1 MKNIVITN
9 SENKKQIL
17 KNRTTLIDEKIITL
31 DEFISNMTFSY
42 DEKTIYYLMK
52 KYNLKYDICLVYLK
66 NMIYVDDNTSF
77 LGKLKNELL
86 SEGLISYNDNFKK
99 QLNNYNIIVDTP
111 IGKFEK
117 KLLSNFSYKLK
128 TKELV
133 KKEYDVYE
141 FSNIEEEVDFI
152 ANKICDLLH
161 NECDIQKI
169 KLVNVSDEYYPF
181 VKRIFSFYNLPI
193 DNEYTLYSHGEFLNF
208 INKLKETKDLQ
219 LSLEVIETLKIK
231 KTIISLINRYIFV
244 KDIDDLFMQILISES
259 KKIKLKST
267 SYLNKITICNH
278 ITEDDIAFVV
288 GFNDS
293 YPKYRKDE
301 DFFSDTYKEQLGVD
315 TSLDENRKIDEQLL
329 LEYSLSQQTIFTYS
343 TRTKSGEY
351 QISPISGFIEYNLI
365 KINDS
370 FFKYSDIANHLKLS
384 RYLDYKNKYNVNNKN
399 LNFLKFNYKELPY
412 KKYDNK
418 FTGINKE
425 TMYKFLNNKLLLS
438 YSSMDNYYKC
448 SFKYYLNN
456 ILKVTQYEET
466 FATEIG
472 NIFHRILE
480 KYNEPDFNFDSS
492 YNKEISQLVLD
503 HKSQVFYDKLRNDLK
518 FVIDTINKQN
528 RFSTFDNELHE
539 KKVYINKDNTISITF
554 MGVIDKIKWK
564 EQDGKTIL
572 AIIDYKTGNPIT
584 NISKSYY
591 GLDMQLPIYLY
602 LAHHIDGFSNV
613 EVVGIYLQKILNT
626 ESYYDSKKDYI
637 KQKEDNLK
645 LDGYSLDDTNLVEQF
660 DTTYQDSEL
669 IKSMKFG
676 KNGFYGYTKIL
687 TKEQMNS
694 LYRLVENKVDS
705 SIKHIL
711 EADFEINPKKMD
723 KDNTCKY
730 CPYQDICHRKE
741 EDYIQIEIPKTLD
754 FLSEV
759 DYDNMD

>member
-384 RYLDYKNKYNVNNKN
+384 RYLDYKNKYNVNNKQ
-399 LNFLKFNYKELPY
+399 K
-412 KKYDNK
+412 
-418 FTGINKE
+418 
-425 TMYKFLNNKLLLS
+425 TM
-438 YSSMDNYYKC
+438 
-448 SFKYYLNN
+448 
-456 ILKVTQYEET
+456 
-466 FATEIG
+466 
-472 NIFHRILE
+472 
-480 KYNEPDFNFDSS
+480 
-492 YNKEISQLVLD
+492 
-503 HKSQVFYDKLRNDLK
+503 
-518 FVIDTINKQN
+518 
-528 RFSTFDNELHE
+528 
-539 KKVYINKDNTISITF
+539 
-554 MGVIDKIKWK
+554 
-564 EQDGKTIL
+564 DG
-572 AIIDYKTGNPIT
+572 
-584 NISKSYY
+584 
-591 GLDMQLPIYLY
+591 
-602 LAHHIDGFSNV
+602 
-613 EVVGIYLQKILNT
+613 
-626 ESYYDSKKDYI
+626 
-637 KQKEDNLK
+637 
-645 LDGYSLDDTNLVEQF
+645 
-660 DTTYQDSEL
+660 
-669 IKSMKFG
+669 
-676 KNGFYGYTKIL
+676 
-687 TKEQMNS
+687 
-694 LYRLVENKVDS
+694 
-705 SIKHIL
+705 
-711 EADFEINPKKMD
+711 
-723 KDNTCKY
+723 
-730 CPYQDICHRKE
+730 
-741 EDYIQIEIPKTLD
+741 
-754 FLSEV
+754 
-759 DYDNMD
+759 